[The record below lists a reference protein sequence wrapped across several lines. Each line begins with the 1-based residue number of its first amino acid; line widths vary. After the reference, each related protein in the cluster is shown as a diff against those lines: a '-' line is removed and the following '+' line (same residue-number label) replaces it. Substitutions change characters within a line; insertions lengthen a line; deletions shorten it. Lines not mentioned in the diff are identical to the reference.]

1 MEHRE
6 YKRMVPGADKAVLF
20 VHGILGTPNHFR
32 DLIPLVQTVPE
43 DWSVCNVLLDGHG
56 GNVDDFAGSS
66 MEKWRTQV
74 RTAFEGLAATHNR
87 VVIVAHSM
95 GTLFAIQLAAEYP
108 EKIPFLFLL
117 GVPLRPH
124 MQLGMIRDCLRM
136 ALGTLPKDSVL
147 WKATSVTATNRI
159 WKYIRWIPRY
169 LELFRE
175 IGATEQILHQL
186 QTPCIAYQS
195 RKDELV
201 SNLTYPVL
209 KRSGVMTVHELK
221 DSTHFY
227 YAAGDKK
234 RICDD
239 FLLQINAKNHD

>member
-1 MEHRE
+1 
-6 YKRMVPGADKAVLF
+6 
-20 VHGILGTPNHFR
+20 
-32 DLIPLVQTVPE
+32 
-43 DWSVCNVLLDGHG
+43 LDGHG

-66 MEKWRTQV
+66 MKKWRTQV
-74 RTAFEGLAATHNR
+74 RTAFEGMAAIHDR

-95 GTLFAIQLAAEYP
+95 GTLFAIQLAVEYP

-124 MQLGMIRDCLRM
+124 MRLGMMRDCLRM
-136 ALGTLPKDSVL
+136 DIGTLPKNSIL
-147 WKATSVTATNRI
+147 WKATSVTASNRI

-175 IGATEQILHQL
+175 IGATEQILQQL
-186 QTPCIAYQS
+186 QTPCTAYQS

-209 KRSGVMTVHELK
+209 KRSGVMTVHELN
-221 DSTHFY
+221 DSTHFC